1 MIPPSAKEGE
11 WNGRLTAAI
20 VVVAAVMLVVSGCT
34 SPADDNNPTG
44 PGPELNLSVE
54 AQPSAIPANGTSHLV
69 VFVELLLGEEPVS
82 DSTEVI
88 LLNTIG
94 TLGRGVIYTRNGV
107 ALDTLTSDT
116 TAGSGWL
123 IAYAQGRRDST
134 EIMFTLSP

>member
-1 MIPPSAKEGE
+1 
-11 WNGRLTAAI
+11 
-20 VVVAAVMLVVSGCT
+20 VVLVVSGCT
-34 SPADDNNPTG
+34 SPADDQPPTG

-54 AQPSAIPANGTSHLV
+54 AQPPAIPADGASHLV
-69 VFVELLLGEEPVS
+69 VFVELMLGDDPVS

-94 TLGRGVIYTRNGV
+94 TLGSGVLYTRNGV

-134 EIMFTLSP
+134 EVMFTLSP

>member
-1 MIPPSAKEGE
+1 MCRKHDQHPGGC
-11 WNGRLTAAI
+11 WL
-20 VVVAAVMLVVSGCT
+20 VALISVAGILLAGCT
-34 SPADDNNPTG
+34 SPADDNNPTV

-94 TLGRGVIYTRNGV
+94 TLGRGVVYTRNGV

-116 TAGSGWL
+116 SAGSGWL

-134 EIMFTLSP
+134 EIMFTANP

>member
-1 MIPPSAKEGE
+1 LSV
-11 WNGRLTAAI
+11 L
-20 VVVAAVMLVVSGCT
+20 LVIFVGCT
-34 SPADDNNPTG
+34 SPANDNPQG

-69 VFVELLLGEEPVS
+69 VFVELLNGTEPVS

-94 TLGRGVIYTRNGV
+94 TLGRGVVYTRNGV

-116 TAGSGWL
+116 AAGSGWL
-123 IAYAQGRRDST
+123 IAYAQGRRDSA
-134 EIMFTLSP
+134 EVMFTDLP

>member
-1 MIPPSAKEGE
+1 MRHRACVI
-11 WNGRLTAAI
+11 L
-20 VVVAAVMLVVSGCT
+20 VAALAVIMGGCT
-34 SPADDNNPTG
+34 SPAEDDRPTG

-54 AQPSAIPANGTSHLV
+54 AQPPAIPADGTSHLV
-69 VFVELLLGEEPVS
+69 VFVELMLGEDPVS

-88 LLNTIG
+88 LLNSIG
-94 TLGRGVIYTRNGV
+94 TLGSGVLYTRNGV

-134 EIMFTLSP
+134 EVMFTISP

>member
-1 MIPPSAKEGE
+1 
-11 WNGRLTAAI
+11 
-20 VVVAAVMLVVSGCT
+20 VAGILLAGCT
-34 SPADDNNPTG
+34 SPADDNQPTG
-44 PGPELNLSVE
+44 PGTELSLSVE

-69 VFVELLLGEEPVS
+69 VFVELLLGTEPVS

-116 TAGSGWL
+116 SAGSGWL

>member
-1 MIPPSAKEGE
+1 
-11 WNGRLTAAI
+11 
-20 VVVAAVMLVVSGCT
+20 MLVVSGCT
-34 SPADDNNPTG
+34 SPADDNNTTG
-44 PGPELNLSVE
+44 PGPELSLSVE
-54 AQPSAIPANGTSHLV
+54 AQPSAIPANGSSHLV
-69 VFVELLLGEEPVS
+69 VFVELLRGAEPVS

-94 TLGRGVIYTRNGV
+94 TLGRGVVYTRNGV